1 MKPNKFHSKYVSL
14 GGRKIC
20 EEWNICLIIRLFGF
34 PQRLEME
41 SATTAAR
48 KVVSSSTLIG
58 PFKILARAQ
67 IQRRSRSLSNW
78 NRFSRLC
85 RTWQK
90 RHWLLRKRERMRD
103 RKLVGSRQRSLS
115 CRFILPRRE
124 RPLLAGK
131 YEGCN
136 ISIHGYPLITKDT
149 RITYHTSTL
158 IDHIYTNSLRNS
170 SNRYMFSWYFWSFTN
185 CLFPSWHYAFF
196 ERA

>member
-14 GGRKIC
+14 GGRKIR
-20 EEWNICLIIRLFGF
+20 EERNICLVIRLFSF

-41 SATTAAR
+41 FATTAAR
-48 KVVSSSTLIG
+48 KVVPSSTLIG

-67 IQRRSRSLSNW
+67 IQRHSLSRSNS

-85 RTWQK
+85 RTWHK

-131 YEGCN
+131 IRACREIKFDVTWSYVKRQ
-136 ISIHGYPLITKDT
+136 TAKM
-149 RITYHTSTL
+149 TSEFVF
-158 IDHIYTNSLRNS
+158 SS
-170 SNRYMFSWYFWSFTN
+170 SN
-185 CLFPSWHYAFF
+185 PSLNHIKI
-196 ERA
+196 